1 MEHTAKRTPVRREI
15 TEDIQNALDKYLV
28 ENDVKILEEEMEDR
42 VAHVVDV
49 IFKESVRTYEELE
62 FDEEGTI
69 GGPFLTPYE
78 LFDKDKVFFG
88 KRTIEVEDGVEED
101 WTWSYPITIWKRGA
115 EHFLKTNWKTHNYVY
130 REEDEF
136 GLSPFD
142 HLDEDGNLYGY
153 FYQDI
158 DIFGSEDTWKEDL
171 IKSLYMVVGAT
182 YDWWID
188 LKKENEKIE
197 KFMKENGL
205 FFHENEISDDDE
217 DEDFDVEDLEQLE
230 KEIIEDIMNKKDN

>member
-1 MEHTAKRTPVRREI
+1 MKNNMECSVKRTPVRREI
-15 TEDIQNALDKYLV
+15 TEDIQNALDKYLE
-28 ENDVKILEEEMEDR
+28 ENDVKILEKEMEDR

-62 FDEEGTI
+62 FDERGTI
-69 GGPFLTPYE
+69 SGSFSTPYE

-88 KRTIEVEDGVEED
+88 KRTIVVGDGVEED
-101 WTWSYPITIWKRGA
+101 WTWSFPITIWKRGT
-115 EHFLKTNWKTHNYVY
+115 EYFLQTNWETHNFVY
-130 REEDEF
+130 REEDWL
-136 GLSPFD
+136 GLSPID

-158 DIFGSEDTWKEDL
+158 DIFGTEDTWKKDL

-188 LKKENEKIE
+188 LKKEDERIE

-205 FFHENEISDDDE
+205 FLDENDMSDEEMKKSQDDLLKDILEKDDE
-217 DEDFDVEDLEQLE
+217 
-230 KEIIEDIMNKKDN
+230 K